1 LKHRLAVAYDAG
13 SFSPIEIVTA
23 VGEGCDLIWVIDSS
37 RPLGP
42 MSQIL
47 SRTGSVVD
55 IAGRSQDKAVA
66 QVAAS
71 RPEGIVAFNDSQLS
85 TASMIAA
92 GLGLR
97 FNAPPVTHLFLDKC
111 DQRAALRAAGVV
123 VPGFVSIP
131 ADASAGQMIALAANI
146 TFPAVLKPRRGTGS
160 RDTYRVESPDALVS
174 LLAPAHRDRPAART
188 EYILE
193 EFIPDAGFL
202 SALGFSEH
210 VSVESVVVA
219 RRTRHLAVTGR
230 FPLAEPFRETGNVIP
245 SVLSPEETETVT
257 ALADEAT
264 MALDVEYGS
273 LHTEIKMT
281 PTGPRVI
288 ESNARVGGG
297 GIEDLF
303 VMSYGESLLRL
314 AAMAALGIEPP
325 ANIRLRPGAIAYH
338 LFFQPPCWAHRLV
351 RMAGL
356 AELTALPG
364 VAELTV
370 NRREGDEVNWRLGS
384 SEYVVSIR
392 GSVSDAD
399 ALRGLRARIAEHLDL
414 TYSAAPT

>member
-1 LKHRLAVAYDAG
+1 LKHRLAIAYDVD
-13 SFSPIEIVTA
+13 SFSPIEILTA
-23 VGEGCDLIWVIDSS
+23 VGEGCDLIWVVDSS

-42 MSQIL
+42 MGQVL
-47 SRTGSVVD
+47 SRTGYVVD
-55 IAGRSQDKAVA
+55 IAGLSQDEAVA
-66 QVAAS
+66 VVAAS
-71 RPEGIVAFNDSQLS
+71 QPEGILALNDSQLS

-111 DQRAALRAAGVV
+111 DQRAALREAGVV

-131 ADASAGQMIALAANI
+131 TDASDGEMITLAANI
-146 TFPAVLKPRRGTGS
+146 AFPAVLKPRCGTGS
-160 RDTYRVESPDALVS
+160 RDTYHVESPDALVS
-174 LLAPAHRDRPAART
+174 LLAPTRGDRLVART

-193 EFIPDAGFL
+193 EFIPGAGFL

-210 VSVESVVVA
+210 LSVESVVVA
-219 RRTRHLAVTGR
+219 GRTRHLAVTGR
-230 FPLAEPFRETGNVIP
+230 FPLAEPFRETGNVMP
-245 SVLSPEETETVT
+245 SALSPEETESVT
-257 ALADEAT
+257 ALADEAIT
-264 MALDVEYGS
+264 ALDVEYGC

-281 PTGPRVI
+281 PAGPRVI

-303 VMSYGESLLRL
+303 VMSYGESLLRI

-325 ANIRLRPGAIAYH
+325 ANIRLRPGAIVYQ
-338 LFFQPPCWAHRLV
+338 LFLQPPCWARRLV

-356 AELTALPG
+356 ADLTALPG

-392 GSVSDAD
+392 GSVSDSD
-399 ALRGLRARIAEHLDL
+399 ALRGLRARIVEQLDL
-414 TYSAAPT
+414 VYSAAPT